1 MKLGLSLFLLC
12 LYCLYFI
19 RNPYFVLDREQI
31 KRTKTMLYTEIGIGC
46 LAFILINIPYDGDN
60 LIHLLAVIGILNW
73 GLELYLRILAV
84 KGDSS
89 LALENKPMLI
99 KKAKK
104 DFYSVIPIL
113 VILALIIVFN
123 IIWNTDITSVTIDS
137 EVVVLAFVPEIIL
150 LTIIKH

>member
-12 LYCLYFI
+12 LYSLYFI
-19 RNPYFVLDREQI
+19 RNPYFVLGKEQV
-31 KRTKTMLYTEIGIGC
+31 KRSKSMLYTEIGIGC
-46 LAFILINIPYDGDN
+46 LVFILINVPYNGDN

-89 LALENKPMLI
+89 LSLEHKPMLI

-104 DFYSVIPIL
+104 DFYSVIVNDTLRMYKNDDIRMYNFDCITDTIVE
-113 VILALIIVFN
+113 VITTC
-123 IIWNTDITSVTIDS
+123 NTYT
-137 EVVVLAFVPEIIL
+137 L
-150 LTIIKH
+150 LTVHLL

>member
-84 KGDSS
+84 KSDSL

-113 VILALIIVFN
+113 VMFALIIIFN
-123 IIWNTDITSVTIDS
+123 IMGDN
-137 EVVVLAFVPEIIL
+137 
-150 LTIIKH
+150 

>member
-99 KKAKK
+99 KKAKQ

>member
-12 LYCLYFI
+12 LYSLYFI
-19 RNPYFVLDREQI
+19 RNPYFVLGKEQV
-31 KRTKTMLYTEIGIGC
+31 KRSKSMLYTEIGIGC
-46 LAFILINIPYDGDN
+46 LVFILINVPYNGDN

-89 LALENKPMLI
+89 LSLEHKPMLI

-123 IIWNTDITSVTIDS
+123 II
-137 EVVVLAFVPEIIL
+137 
-150 LTIIKH
+150 

>member
-12 LYCLYFI
+12 LYSLYFI
-19 RNPYFVLDREQI
+19 RNPYFVLGKEQV
-31 KRTKTMLYTEIGIGC
+31 KRSKSMLYTEIGIGC
-46 LAFILINIPYDGDN
+46 VVFILINVPYNGDN

-99 KKAKK
+99 KKVKK
-104 DFYSVIPIL
+104 DYLETMQKSKLIKKEEIKKSYIIGFRDNIL
-113 VILALIIVFN
+113 KLVAPLF
-123 IIWNTDITSVTIDS
+123 
-137 EVVVLAFVPEIIL
+137 
-150 LTIIKH
+150 

>member
-1 MKLGLSLFLLC
+1 MNLGLSLFLLC

-19 RNPYFVLDREQI
+19 RNPYFVLEREQI

-46 LAFILINIPYDGDN
+46 LVFILINVPYDGDN

-99 KKAKK
+99 KKAKQ

-123 IIWNTDITSVTIDS
+123 TIWNTDITSVIIDS
-137 EVVVLAFVPEIIL
+137 
-150 LTIIKH
+150 

>member
-1 MKLGLSLFLLC
+1 MMV
-12 LYCLYFI
+12 I
-19 RNPYFVLDREQI
+19 I
-31 KRTKTMLYTEIGIGC
+31 
-46 LAFILINIPYDGDN
+46 N

-89 LALENKPMLI
+89 LALENKLMLI

-123 IIWNTDITSVTIDS
+123 II
-137 EVVVLAFVPEIIL
+137 
-150 LTIIKH
+150 

>member
-12 LYCLYFI
+12 LYSLYFI
-19 RNPYFVLDREQI
+19 RNPYFVLGKEQV
-31 KRTKTMLYTEIGIGC
+31 KRSKSMLYTEIGIGC
-46 LAFILINIPYDGDN
+46 LVFILINVPYNGDN

-73 GLELYLRILAV
+73 GLELYLRILAF

-89 LALENKPMLI
+89 LSLEHKPMLI

-123 IIWNTDITSVTIDS
+123 VIN
-137 EVVVLAFVPEIIL
+137 
-150 LTIIKH
+150 

>member
-1 MKLGLSLFLLC
+1 MNLGLSLFLLC

-19 RNPYFVLDREQI
+19 RNPYFVLEREQI

-46 LAFILINIPYDGDN
+46 LVFILINVPYDGDN

-89 LALENKPMLI
+89 LALKNKLMLI

-123 IIWNTDITSVTIDS
+123 II
-137 EVVVLAFVPEIIL
+137 
-150 LTIIKH
+150 

>member
-12 LYCLYFI
+12 LYSLYFI
-19 RNPYFVLDREQI
+19 RNPYFILGKEQI
-31 KRTKTMLYTEIGIGC
+31 KRSKFMLYTEIGIGC

-89 LALENKPMLI
+89 LALENKLMLI

>member
-1 MKLGLSLFLLC
+1 MEILMKLGLSLFLLC
-12 LYCLYFI
+12 LYSLYFI
-19 RNPYFVLDREQI
+19 RNPYFVLGKEQV
-31 KRTKTMLYTEIGIGC
+31 KRSKSMLYTEIGIGC
-46 LAFILINIPYDGDN
+46 LVFILINVPYDGDN

-73 GLELYLRILAV
+73 SLELYLRILAV

-123 IIWNTDITSVTIDS
+123 TI
-137 EVVVLAFVPEIIL
+137 
-150 LTIIKH
+150 

>member
-12 LYCLYFI
+12 LYSLYFI
-19 RNPYFVLDREQI
+19 RNPYFVLGKEQV
-31 KRTKTMLYTEIGIGC
+31 KRSKSMLYTEIGIGC
-46 LAFILINIPYDGDN
+46 LVFILINVPYNGDN

-89 LALENKPMLI
+89 LSLEHKLMLI

-123 IIWNTDITSVTIDS
+123 VIN
-137 EVVVLAFVPEIIL
+137 
-150 LTIIKH
+150 

>member
-1 MKLGLSLFLLC
+1 MKLGLSLFFLC
-12 LYCLYFI
+12 LYSLYFI
-19 RNPYFVLDREQI
+19 RNPYFVLDRKQI

-46 LAFILINIPYDGDN
+46 LVFILINVPYDGDN

-89 LALENKPMLI
+89 LALENRSMLV

-113 VILALIIVFN
+113 VMFALIIAFN
-123 IIWNTDITSVTIDS
+123 TI
-137 EVVVLAFVPEIIL
+137 
-150 LTIIKH
+150 

>member
-1 MKLGLSLFLLC
+1 MEILMKLGLSLFLLC
-12 LYCLYFI
+12 LYSLYFI
-19 RNPYFVLDREQI
+19 RNPYFVLGKEQV
-31 KRTKTMLYTEIGIGC
+31 KRSKSMLYTEIGIGC
-46 LAFILINIPYDGDN
+46 LVFILINVPYNGDN

-89 LALENKPMLI
+89 LSLEHKLMLI

-123 IIWNTDITSVTIDS
+123 VIN
-137 EVVVLAFVPEIIL
+137 
-150 LTIIKH
+150 

>member
-1 MKLGLSLFLLC
+1 MNLGLSLFLLC

-19 RNPYFVLDREQI
+19 RNPYFVLEREQI

-46 LAFILINIPYDGDN
+46 LVFILINVPYDGDN
-60 LIHLLAVIGILNW
+60 LIHLLAVIGVLNW

-99 KKAKK
+99 KKAKQ

-123 IIWNTDITSVTIDS
+123 SI
-137 EVVVLAFVPEIIL
+137 
-150 LTIIKH
+150 

>member
-12 LYCLYFI
+12 LYSLYFI
-19 RNPYFVLDREQI
+19 RDPYFVLGKEQV
-31 KRTKTMLYTEIGIGC
+31 KRSKSMLYTEIGIGC
-46 LAFILINIPYDGDN
+46 LVFILINVPYDSDN

-84 KGDSS
+84 KSDS
-89 LALENKPMLI
+89 LLVLENKSMLI

-113 VILALIIVFN
+113 VLFALIIIFN
-123 IIWNTDITSVTIDS
+123 VIN
-137 EVVVLAFVPEIIL
+137 
-150 LTIIKH
+150 

>member
-1 MKLGLSLFLLC
+1 MRLGLSFFLLC
-12 LYCLYFI
+12 LYSLFFI
-19 RNPYFVLDREQI
+19 RNPYFILGKEQI
-31 KRTKTMLYTEIGIGC
+31 KRSKFMLYTEIGIGC
-46 LAFILINIPYDGDN
+46 LVFILINVPYDGDN

-89 LALENKPMLI
+89 LSLEHKPMLI

>member
-1 MKLGLSLFLLC
+1 MNLGLSLFLLC

-19 RNPYFVLDREQI
+19 RNPYFVLEREQI
-31 KRTKTMLYTEIGIGC
+31 KRTKIMLYTEIGIGC
-46 LAFILINIPYDGDN
+46 LVFIFINVPYDGDN

-84 KGDSS
+84 KSDSL
-89 LALENKPMLI
+89 LALENKLMLI

-113 VILALIIVFN
+113 VMFALIIIFN
-123 IIWNTDITSVTIDS
+123 IMGDN
-137 EVVVLAFVPEIIL
+137 
-150 LTIIKH
+150 

>member
-12 LYCLYFI
+12 LYFLYFI
-19 RNPYFVLDREQI
+19 RNPYFVLGKQQV
-31 KRTKTMLYTEIGIGC
+31 KRSKSMLYTEIGIGC
-46 LAFILINIPYDGDN
+46 LVFILINVPYNGDN

-89 LALENKPMLI
+89 LSLEHKPMLI

-123 IIWNTDITSVTIDS
+123 VIN
-137 EVVVLAFVPEIIL
+137 
-150 LTIIKH
+150 

>member
-1 MKLGLSLFLLC
+1 MMLGLSLFLLC
-12 LYCLYFI
+12 LYSLYFI
-19 RNPYFVLDREQI
+19 RNPYFILGKEQI
-31 KRTKTMLYTEIGIGC
+31 KRSKFMLYTEIGIGC
-46 LAFILINIPYDGDN
+46 LVFILINIPYDGDN
-60 LIHLLAVIGILNW
+60 LIHFLAVIGILNW

-89 LALENKPMLI
+89 LALENKLMLI

-123 IIWNTDITSVTIDS
+123 II
-137 EVVVLAFVPEIIL
+137 
-150 LTIIKH
+150 

>member
-12 LYCLYFI
+12 LYSLYFI
-19 RNPYFVLDREQI
+19 RNPYFVLGKEQV
-31 KRTKTMLYTEIGIGC
+31 KRSKSMLYTEIGIGC
-46 LAFILINIPYDGDN
+46 LVFILINVPYNGDN

-84 KGDSS
+84 KSDSL

-123 IIWNTDITSVTIDS
+123 VIN
-137 EVVVLAFVPEIIL
+137 
-150 LTIIKH
+150 

>member
-1 MKLGLSLFLLC
+1 MNLGLSLFLLC

-19 RNPYFVLDREQI
+19 RNSYFVLEREQI

-46 LAFILINIPYDGDN
+46 LVFILINVPYDGDN

-84 KGDSS
+84 KSDSL

-113 VILALIIVFN
+113 VMFALIIIFN
-123 IIWNTDITSVTIDS
+123 IMGDN
-137 EVVVLAFVPEIIL
+137 
-150 LTIIKH
+150 

>member
-12 LYCLYFI
+12 LYSLYFI
-19 RNPYFVLDREQI
+19 RNPYFVLGKQQV
-31 KRTKTMLYTEIGIGC
+31 KRSKSMLYTEIGIGC
-46 LAFILINIPYDGDN
+46 LVFILINVPYNGDN

-89 LALENKPMLI
+89 LSLEHKPMLI

-123 IIWNTDITSVTIDS
+123 VIN
-137 EVVVLAFVPEIIL
+137 
-150 LTIIKH
+150 

>member
-1 MKLGLSLFLLC
+1 MNLGLSLFLLC

-19 RNPYFVLDREQI
+19 RNSYFVLEREQI

-46 LAFILINIPYDGDN
+46 LVFIFINVPYDGDN

-84 KGDSS
+84 KSDSL

-113 VILALIIVFN
+113 VMFALIIIFN
-123 IIWNTDITSVTIDS
+123 IMGDN
-137 EVVVLAFVPEIIL
+137 
-150 LTIIKH
+150 

>member
-12 LYCLYFI
+12 LYSLYFI
-19 RNPYFVLDREQI
+19 RNPYFVLGKEQV
-31 KRTKTMLYTEIGIGC
+31 KRSKSMWYTEIGIGC
-46 LAFILINIPYDGDN
+46 LVFILINVPYDGDN

-123 IIWNTDITSVTIDS
+123 TIWNTDIMSVTIDS
-137 EVVVLAFVPEIIL
+137 EVVVFSLSIGDYL
-150 LTIIKH
+150 IKDN

>member
-1 MKLGLSLFLLC
+1 MNLGLSLFLLC

-19 RNPYFVLDREQI
+19 RNPYFVLEREQI

-46 LAFILINIPYDGDN
+46 LVFILINVPYDGDN
-60 LIHLLAVIGILNW
+60 LIHLLAVIGVLNW

-99 KKAKK
+99 KKAKQ

-123 IIWNTDITSVTIDS
+123 TI
-137 EVVVLAFVPEIIL
+137 
-150 LTIIKH
+150 

>member
-1 MKLGLSLFLLC
+1 MNLGLSLFLLC

-19 RNPYFVLDREQI
+19 RNPYFVLEREQI

-46 LAFILINIPYDGDN
+46 LVFILINVPYDGDN

-99 KKAKK
+99 KKAKQ

-123 IIWNTDITSVTIDS
+123 TI
-137 EVVVLAFVPEIIL
+137 
-150 LTIIKH
+150 

>member
-1 MKLGLSLFLLC
+1 MNLGLSLFLLC

-19 RNPYFVLDREQI
+19 RKPYFVLEREQI

-46 LAFILINIPYDGDN
+46 LVFIFINVPYDGDN

-84 KGDSS
+84 KSDSL

-113 VILALIIVFN
+113 VMFALIIIFN
-123 IIWNTDITSVTIDS
+123 IMGDN
-137 EVVVLAFVPEIIL
+137 
-150 LTIIKH
+150 